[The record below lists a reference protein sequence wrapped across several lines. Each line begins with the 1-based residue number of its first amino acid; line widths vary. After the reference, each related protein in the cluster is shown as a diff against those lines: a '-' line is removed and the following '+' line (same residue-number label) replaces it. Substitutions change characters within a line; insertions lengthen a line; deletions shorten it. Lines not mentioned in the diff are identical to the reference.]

1 MFLASLILYILYES
15 PLYERNLNTMMDM
28 ILECKV
34 SEDSYDEN
42 RMDILFGELEQRDPH
57 HPAVLQYRSF
67 KLGSAKTLSSIMVT
81 AVSNLHMLQ
90 SAALPR

>member
-1 MFLASLILYILYES
+1 
-15 PLYERNLNTMMDM
+15 MMDM

-57 HPAVLQYRSF
+57 HPAVLKGGMGENTDGTPF
-67 KLGSAKTLSSIMVT
+67 PKKDI
-81 AVSNLHMLQ
+81 
-90 SAALPR
+90 LPPWFIEKD

>member
-1 MFLASLILYILYES
+1 
-15 PLYERNLNTMMDM
+15 MMDM

-67 KLGSAKTLSSIMVT
+67 KLGSAKPCPALWSWRYPICICC
-81 AVSNLHMLQ
+81 NRRR
-90 SAALPR
+90 LPR